1 MKLYTYWR
9 SSAAYR
15 VRIALNLK
23 GLSAD
28 EAYVHLRKG
37 DHRAAGYLAV
47 NPQGI
52 IPALVDGE
60 TAIGQSLAIL
70 EYLEETRPA
79 PPLLPDDAAGRA
91 RVRQICLAIA
101 CELHPLNNLKVQT
114 YLREEVGAD
123 PAAIRAWYHHW
134 VRETF
139 AGLETMLGAGGGEFC
154 HGAVPTLADVCLVPQ
169 VYNARRNE
177 CDLEAYPNI
186 VRIEQTCLQNAA
198 FADAAPEA
206 QGDAEATA

>member
-28 EAYVHLRKG
+28 EAYIHLRKG
-37 DHRAAGYLAV
+37 DQRAGDYLAV
-47 NPQGI
+47 NPQGVVPTLI
-52 IPALVDGE
+52 DSEA
-60 TAIGQSLAIL
+60 AIGQSLAIL

-79 PPLLPDDAAGRA
+79 PPLLPDDSMGRA

-101 CELHPLNNLKVQT
+101 CEIHPLNNLKVQS
-114 YLREEVGAD
+114 YLRDRIGAD

-134 VRETF
+134 VHETF
-139 AGLETMLGAGGGEFC
+139 AALEAMLGADGGGFC
-154 HGAVPTLADVCLVPQ
+154 HGEVPTLADVCLVPQ
-169 VYNARRNE
+169 VYNARRFE
-177 CDLEAYPNI
+177 TDLQAYPNI
-186 VRIEQTCLQNAA
+186 LRIEQTCLAIAA
-198 FADAAPEA
+198 FADASPEA
-206 QGDAEATA
+206 QGDAETTA